1 MHINWLW
8 LALGVGLLVVGV
20 AFPRGKGG
28 DGAQIRTVGISVFG
42 AVTQSVRNIISPLPA
57 AAGGSGSKDLR
68 DWLSLL
74 ISFLGLMVS
83 IIALFKGK

>member
-8 LALGVGLLVVGV
+8 LAIGVVLLVVGF
-20 AFPRGKGG
+20 AFPRGPSKSGVHV
-28 DGAQIRTVGISVFG
+28 RTVGVSVFG

-74 ISFLGLMVS
+74 ISFLGLVAS